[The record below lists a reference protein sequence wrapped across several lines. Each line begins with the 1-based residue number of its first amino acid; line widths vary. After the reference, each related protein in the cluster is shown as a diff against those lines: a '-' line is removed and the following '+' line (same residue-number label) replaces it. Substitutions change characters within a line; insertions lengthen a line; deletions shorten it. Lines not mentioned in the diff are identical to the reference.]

1 MPKIIEYFGLVF
13 YFYANE
19 HEPIHVHVS
28 YAEYETIF
36 DLYFENGEIIEIRSR
51 FSKGIPEL
59 PVKKKKMAINIIRI
73 YSEDIVRKWMDFFVM
88 NKKPEVLKITTKL

>member
-28 YAEYETIF
+28 YGEFESVYE
-36 DLYFENGEIIEIRSR
+36 LLFENGELSGVRMR
-51 FSKGIPEL
+51 RVKGIL
-59 PVKKKKMAINIIRI
+59 PLA
-73 YSEDIVRKWMDFFVM
+73 
-88 NKKPEVLKITTKL
+88 